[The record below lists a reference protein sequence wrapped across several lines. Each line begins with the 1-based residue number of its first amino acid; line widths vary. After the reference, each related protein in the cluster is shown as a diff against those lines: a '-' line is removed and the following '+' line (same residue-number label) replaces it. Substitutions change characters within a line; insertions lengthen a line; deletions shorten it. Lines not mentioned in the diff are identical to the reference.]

1 MIVEHSTKQIIGRSQ
16 SVHVTCKMEVDVL
29 HRYHLCI
36 AATCCS
42 TLYSKYWPKGR
53 FSQGDDCFFADFRHG
68 LSKTCCCSG
77 FAFPCWGWIDCCHQ
91 DQFAIFLILQAI
103 IQRIVQF
110 CLISSIRLQLLFANT
125 KRSGDLCDGSHLC
138 LLGNLDI
145 RQHSHSPFQNGAVS
159 LPANRAPNH
168 RIIKIIPQ
176 EGKVEKG

>member
-125 KRSGDLCDGSHLC
+125 KRSGDPLRWVSSLSAGQS
-138 LLGNLDI
+138 
-145 RQHSHSPFQNGAVS
+145 RYPSAFPFSFFKTARYLFRPTALQIIELS
-159 LPANRAPNH
+159 KLYHKRA
-168 RIIKIIPQ
+168 K
-176 EGKVEKG
+176 